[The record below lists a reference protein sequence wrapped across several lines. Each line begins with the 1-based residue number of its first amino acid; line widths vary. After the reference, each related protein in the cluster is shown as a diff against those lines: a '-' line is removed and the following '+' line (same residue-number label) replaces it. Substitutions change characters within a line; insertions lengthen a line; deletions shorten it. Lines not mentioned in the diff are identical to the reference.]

1 MRSYQ
6 PETLFDASGRLLPEL
21 AQLAP
26 LGNSRMSANP
36 HANGGLLRQPLRLPD
51 FRKYAVSAIPS
62 EGSQHSNTQPF
73 GCLLRDVMFANPHNF
88 RLFGPDET
96 SSNKLQDVYQAS
108 KKTWL
113 AGRLPEDEDGGELAA
128 DGKVMEYLSEHTVEG
143 WLEGYLLTGR
153 HGFLSSYESFVH
165 VIDSMFNQHAKWLD
179 MSKKVSWRS
188 PIASLNL
195 LITSTVWRQDHNG
208 FTHQDPGF
216 LDIVVNKS
224 PEITRIYLPPDAN
237 CLLSVAN
244 HCLRSTDYVNVIVC
258 DKQKHLQYLDITN
271 ATTHCTKG
279 LGIWDWASND
289 EGGEPDLIMACAG
302 DVPTKE
308 ALAATALL
316 RQHFPSLKIRFI
328 NVVDLYKLTPES
340 EHPHGLS
347 DKEFDRLF
355 TTDKPIIFNFHGYPY
370 LIHRL
375 TYRRTNHANL
385 HVRGYREKGSINT
398 PLELAIQNHIDRF
411 SLAIEAI
418 YRVPSLRNIGAHV
431 QEALRNRQIACCQ
444 YAYTYGVD
452 MPEEDNWQWKG

>member
-1 MRSYQ
+1 M
-6 PETLFDASGRLLPEL
+6 
-21 AQLAP
+21 
-26 LGNSRMSANP
+26 
-36 HANGGLLRQPLRLPD
+36 H
-51 FRKYAVSAIPS
+51 
-62 EGSQHSNTQPF
+62 
-73 GCLLRDVMFANPHNF
+73 
-88 RLFGPDET
+88 
-96 SSNKLQDVYQAS
+96 
-108 KKTWL
+108 
-113 AGRLPEDEDGGELAA
+113 
-128 DGKVMEYLSEHTVEG
+128 
-143 WLEGYLLTGR
+143 
-153 HGFLSSYESFVH
+153 
-165 VIDSMFNQHAKWLD
+165 
-179 MSKKVSWRS
+179 
-188 PIASLNL
+188 
-195 LITSTVWRQDHNG
+195 
-208 FTHQDPGF
+208 
-216 LDIVVNKS
+216 
-224 PEITRIYLPPDAN
+224 
-237 CLLSVAN
+237 
-244 HCLRSTDYVNVIVC
+244 
-258 DKQKHLQYLDITN
+258 KQKHLQYLNITN
-271 ATTHCTKG
+271 AATHCTKG

-289 EGGEPDLIMACAG
+289 EGCEPDLIMACAG